1 MNTTRAISTS
11 YNFSFKFK
19 IAALTI
25 LIWGL
30 FISMGSATSIDE
42 RQTMP
47 AEDNRSSTSVDKVSN
62 TNSAFAA
69 NPKQAELPQ
78 DFFAHSSPLSEPS
91 SDVPLSSENVGEASI
106 IQSEGTERQCSS
118 SGDTSNG
125 SESCIQRRAD
135 GSFMETHSTHERM
148 GDEKKEQTTINYYQS
163 NGESAGKDTTRIK
176 TSYYSNSEIVQ
187 RESYDIVIQPA
198 RGLINRDWIIKEY
211 NSQGE
216 LKKTIWAH
224 YIEMGTKI
232 AGLAHHAVIY
242 YEDGKL
248 SSGFANQYKR
258 GKVTETLLNYDPHK
272 NPNLRMEKTGILKW
286 TRWIDQLIHQAQPR
300 AF

>member
-1 MNTTRAISTS
+1 MNTTLTVSSSRRLI
-11 YNFSFKFK
+11 YKFNVVVL
-19 IAALTI
+19 ALFV
-25 LIWGL
+25 WGL
-30 FISMGSATSIDE
+30 FISMGWAAVIDE
-42 RQTMP
+42 RQTIS
-47 AEDNRSSTSVDKVSN
+47 AKDNQSSTSIDKISN
-62 TNSAFAA
+62 TNSSLATK
-69 NPKQAELPQ
+69 PTQIEMPQ
-78 DFFAHSSPLSEPS
+78 DFFAHRSPLSKPS
-91 SDVPLSSENVGEASI
+91 SESPLSYGNEGEASV

-118 SGDTSNG
+118 TGDTSNG

-135 GSFMETHSTHERM
+135 GSFMETHSTHERI

-163 NGESAGKDTTRIK
+163 NGESSGKDTTRIK

-216 LKKTIWAH
+216 LEKTIWAH
-224 YIEMGTKI
+224 YIEIALKT

-248 SSGFANQYKR
+248 NSGFANQYKG
-258 GKVTETLLNYDPHK
+258 GKVTDTLLNYDPHK

-286 TRWIDQLIHQAQPR
+286 TRWIDQLIHQAKPS